1 MQQSEPALVVVCED
15 RQWVREALVRYL
27 QAAGCPAAPSSS
39 VLRSPAAGTQP
50 STVMLLGAHD
60 PAEVQRLLEDPAVG
74 CVWPLD
80 PAMTLDDVL
89 GVAQGRT
96 SGDREGA
103 RPGPTLTRRE
113 REVLQALAV
122 GKSAQETAQALGLS
136 ARTVEG
142 HRRRLFDK
150 LQAQSAAHA
159 VAAAA
164 AHGLLGVTPS

>member
-1 MQQSEPALVVVCED
+1 MQRSRPALVVCED
-15 RQWVREALVRYL
+15 RQWFREALLRFL
-27 QAAGCPAAPSSS
+27 HAAGCPAAPSSS
-39 VLRSPAAGTQP
+39 LPRPLAAGLQP
-50 STVMLLGAHD
+50 STTVLLGRHV
-60 PAEVQRLLEDPAVG
+60 PADVQHLVADPAVG
-74 CVWPLD
+74 RVWPLG
-80 PAMTLDDVL
+80 PTVTLDDVL

-103 RPGPTLTRRE
+103 RSGPTLTRRE

-142 HRRRLFDK
+142 HRRRLFAK